1 MFSGVDKIHL
11 GSLNCDWTLGGNIL
25 GKLKHILNMNMNMN
39 VSVNMNIMDDARR
52 AREDDEYDNNRED
65 EYEYDV

>member
-25 GKLKHILNMNMNMN
+25 GKLKHILNMNMN